1 MVCIFC
7 LHETNDGIPIYG
19 ESNVAESARKII
31 AKYFWFQVSLN
42 YWKNATIN
50 YI

>member
-31 AKYFWFQVSLN
+31 AKYFWFQVSFN
-42 YWKNATIN
+42 SIENGTDNNI
-50 YI
+50 